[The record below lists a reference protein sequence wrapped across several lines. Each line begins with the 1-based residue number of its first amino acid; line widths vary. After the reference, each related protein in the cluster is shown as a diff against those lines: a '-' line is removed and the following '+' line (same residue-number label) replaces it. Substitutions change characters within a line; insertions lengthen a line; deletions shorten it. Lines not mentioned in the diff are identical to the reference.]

1 MCETRKNPILGCH
14 KIILVI
20 LTKENSR
27 KLSREKTTNRNFHS
41 SKVALGK
48 HCGSQMALVK
58 HRESKT
64 SHRNCRR
71 SKIVLRNY
79 YGSKTAHRKHCGSK
93 RTLGNHHGSKTIF
106 TNRRRGERESRN
118 HRENEMAL
126 EQHLGSKLAHKSRC
140 GRKTITEIIAAI
152 KRPLKIVAGLKEFP
166 GLKRARK

>member
-27 KLSREKTTNRNFHS
+27 KLSRKKTTNRNCHS

-79 YGSKTAHRKHCGSK
+79 YGSKTAHRKHC
-93 RTLGNHHGSKTIF
+93 GSKTIF